1 MEERK
6 NGRGDEVKNGLG
18 EDPKKGV
25 GEEAKKEGEE
35 PKDESKVGVT
45 RPLSDLFLTPNL
57 PDGFFLLV
65 FWTMSFL
72 SPPLLPPEDLGVS
85 AMSFRMELKIEF
97 DSITPD
103 AVVISAAALSVIFS
117 LFFMK
122 SVNIWNRS
130 FSDILLGVVTAT
142 GSGVGRRPGTEP
154 LVVCAGGS
162 VVEDRKM
169 SWGLGVVKGSAA
181 SASLLGSRVLSRL
194 GLELGLN
201 LRGREGRRG
210 RNLLWNSFF
219 LSRLSRTSLRSES
232 SCSSSLSPCSSP
244 DLVRETLSANRS
256 SLSSVESS
264 SARSGTRVDPA
275 SGLDVVDRLLVKMF
289 LIVSFSFLVLSLG
302 VVRGV
307 ATVVDLASPGRPR
320 GKKRPGLRLGLNP
333 PRAASVASVVAMPG
347 VSPCLVVEVTRP
359 GAPDI
364 PAPVLVSSSP
374 PGVVLSGG
382 ILGGDRVDT
391 GMENSPSLTV
401 AVSVTR
407 GIRENSWSG
416 DNVLDGKWMT
426 VSSMALSASSV
437 GILLK
442 MSTNLGADVL
452 DLVSSE
458 AVVNEG

>member
-57 PDGFFLLV
+57 PGFFL

-72 SPPLLPPEDLGVS
+72 SPPLNPEDLGVS
-85 AMSFRMELKIEF
+85 AMSFRMELKIEL
-97 DSITPD
+97 DSITPC
-103 AVVISAAALSVIFS
+103 AVVISVSLSVIFS

-289 LIVSFSFLVLSLG
+289 LIVSLSFLVLSLG

-333 PRAASVASVVAMPG
+333 PRAASVASG
-347 VSPCLVVEVTRP
+347 VS
-359 GAPDI
+359 
-364 PAPVLVSSSP
+364 
-374 PGVVLSGG
+374 LS
-382 ILGGDRVDT
+382 RT
-391 GMENSPSLTV
+391 S
-401 AVSVTR
+401 
-407 GIRENSWSG
+407 
-416 DNVLDGKWMT
+416 
-426 VSSMALSASSV
+426 
-437 GILLK
+437 
-442 MSTNLGADVL
+442 
-452 DLVSSE
+452 
-458 AVVNEG
+458 